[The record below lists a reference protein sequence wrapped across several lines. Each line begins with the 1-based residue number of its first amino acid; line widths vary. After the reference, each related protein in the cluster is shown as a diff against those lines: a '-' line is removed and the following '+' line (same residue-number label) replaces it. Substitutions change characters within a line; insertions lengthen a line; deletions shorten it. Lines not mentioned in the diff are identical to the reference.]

1 MADGPPPKP
10 ADGTKLPVTPEK
22 PAVPLPSVAPSSE
35 VSVLPNPPAAPASAF
50 KIAAGAFG
58 QPQPLPDIAPA
69 EASGMKQPEAV
80 KVEPAKAEATP
91 PATKVEEKPA
101 EKKKPLKVKIFEK
114 GVDAAGFGEILKAWR
129 SPNNRFR
136 NVMKSIGSKAADM
149 VAGRIVSMTFR
160 LIAVTW
166 VAGIIGGVSTFGGLA
181 LLALVTG
188 AASSIYTYGKEY
200 LYDKY
205 YGPKE
210 KRADVKFVDKAR
222 VRSAG
227 IAFATGTFNGALGA
241 WLAKTGILQNL
252 FGMAKDFV
260 FSGGGLLSQQFND
273 SAGKALAAP
282 VEQLKLPSLTTAFSV
297 AVQPDLNVAVP
308 DGTYVARSPLPEL
321 AQLPGAHP
329 PAQMAISGFKRY

>member
-10 ADGTKLPVTPEK
+10 ADGTKTPVTPEK
-22 PAVPLPSVAPSSE
+22 QAVPLPSVAPSSE
-35 VSVLPNPPAAPASAF
+35 ASALPRPPAVKSLQ
-50 KIAAGAFG
+50 IAAGAFG
-58 QPQPLPDIAPA
+58 KPQPLPDIAPA
-69 EASGMKQPEAV
+69 EASAMKQPEAP
-80 KVEPAKAEATP
+80 KVEPPKADD
-91 PATKVEEKPA
+91 KPA

-129 SPNNRFR
+129 SPQNRFR
-136 NVMKSIGSKAADM
+136 NVMKSIGNKAADM

-181 LLALVTG
+181 LLALATG
-188 AASSIYTYGKEY
+188 AASSIYTYGKDY
-200 LYDKY
+200 LYDRF

-210 KRADVKFVDKAR
+210 KRAEVKFIDR
-222 VRSAG
+222 QRLRGAG

-260 FSGGGLLSQQFND
+260 LSGGGLLSQHFND
-273 SAGKALAAP
+273 NAGKALAAP
-282 VEQLKLPSLTTAFSV
+282 LQLKVPSLTTAFSLS
-297 AVQPDLNVAVP
+297 VQPDLAVAQP
-308 DGTYVARSPLPEL
+308 DGTYVARPPLPEL
-321 AQLPGAHP
+321 AQLASADPPGKA
-329 PAQMAISGFKRY
+329 ALAAFKRY